1 MRQAL
6 YRKYRP
12 RRFDQVYGQ
21 DNIVNIL
28 KNQIKTGNI
37 SHAYIFSGT
46 RGTGKTTCAKIFSK
60 AVNCLNPVDGNPCDQ
75 CENCRAIQEER
86 TMDIIEMD
94 AATNRG
100 IDDIRQLRDKVIYPP
115 TNLKYKVYIVD
126 EAHMITREAFN
137 ALLKI
142 MEEPPKHLI
151 FILATTEI
159 DKVPDTILSRTQR
172 FDFKRIDKE
181 NIERQIRDILAL
193 EDVEMAGDAIDVI
206 SQMAYGGMRD
216 ALSILDQVISVG
228 RKDIRAADVYD
239 LLGMFSRETKI
250 SYARAIFSK
259 DMKALLALLEDE
271 AKKGKDSHNFIK
283 ELIGFFR
290 DMLMDKAKEYY
301 ENYGDMLKNVSLER
315 LVNSLNNLV
324 EYEGLMK
331 KSDNANLLFQLA
343 SIRLLEFMPREDLEL
358 RLRVLEEKFEDLNN
372 RLSDGTL
379 VLNAALTEKEV
390 ISKKEV
396 VSKVEE
402 SMPQEKIESENSLK
416 DEAAGVSGE
425 EESDFEEALPDS
437 KPLLFDSDFEVEL
450 QDADSGVSERPEAN
464 THISQDEMGD
474 YVRNYLVKQ
483 YPYTGML
490 FEGLIRAE
498 SRKNLIIYYLKK
510 DSFIMAKGM
519 NFFIRNAEVELSKEF
534 GFDFQIKFEEGKED
548 NIRDKEGKLEELRA
562 LFPKDK
568 LIIKD

>member
-75 CENCRAIQEER
+75 CENCKAIQEER

-390 ISKKEV
+390 ISKKGV

-416 DEAAGVSGE
+416 DEATWVSGE
-425 EESDFEEALPDS
+425 EEPDFEEALPDS
-437 KPLLFDSDFEVEL
+437 KPLLSDDDFEAEL
-450 QDADSGVSERPEAN
+450 QDADSGVSEMPEAK
-464 THISQDEMGD
+464 THISNDDMGD

-490 FEGLIRAE
+490 FEGLIGE
-498 SRKNLIIYYLKK
+498 ENRKNLIIYYLKK
-510 DSFIMAKGM
+510 DSFVMAKGM
-519 NFFIRNAEVELSKEF
+519 NFFIRNAEVELSREF
-534 GFDFQIKFEEGKED
+534 GFDFQIKFEEGKEE
-548 NIRDKEGKLEELRA
+548 NIGGKEGKLEELRA

-568 LIIKD
+568 LTIKD

>member
-75 CENCRAIQEER
+75 CENCKAIQEER

-259 DMKALLALLEDE
+259 DMKALFALLEDE

-331 KSDNANLLFQLA
+331 KSDNANLLFQLV

-416 DEAAGVSGE
+416 DEATGVSGE

-437 KPLLFDSDFEVEL
+437 KPLLSDDDFEAEL
-450 QDADSGVSERPEAN
+450 QDADSGAFEMPEAK
-464 THISQDEMGD
+464 THISNDDMGD

-483 YPYTGML
+483 YPYTSML
-490 FEGLIRAE
+490 FEGLIGE
-498 SRKNLIIYYLKK
+498 ENRKNLIIYYLKK
-510 DSFIMAKGM
+510 DSFVMAKGM

-534 GFDFQIKFEEGKED
+534 GFDFQIKFEEGKEE
-548 NIRDKEGKLEELRA
+548 NIGGKEGKLEELRA

-568 LIIKD
+568 LTIKD

>member
-75 CENCRAIQEER
+75 CENCKAIQEER

-259 DMKALLALLEDE
+259 DMKALFALLEDE

-331 KSDNANLLFQLA
+331 KSDNANLLFQLV

-416 DEAAGVSGE
+416 DEATGVSGE

-437 KPLLFDSDFEVEL
+437 KPLLSDDDFEAEL
-450 QDADSGVSERPEAN
+450 QDADSGVSEMPEAK
-464 THISQDEMGD
+464 THISNDDMGD

-490 FEGLIRAE
+490 FEGLIGE
-498 SRKNLIIYYLKK
+498 ENRKNLIIYYLKK
-510 DSFIMAKGM
+510 DSFVMAKGM

-534 GFDFQIKFEEGKED
+534 GFDFQIKFEEGKEE
-548 NIRDKEGKLEELRA
+548 NIGGKEGKLEELRA

-568 LIIKD
+568 LTIKD

>member
-75 CENCRAIQEER
+75 CENCKAIQEER

-290 DMLMDKAKEYY
+290 DMLMDKVKEYY

-416 DEAAGVSGE
+416 DEATWVSGE
-425 EESDFEEALPDS
+425 EEPDFEEALPDS
-437 KPLLFDSDFEVEL
+437 KPLLSDGDFEAEL

-534 GFDFQIKFEEGKED
+534 GFDFQIKFEEGKEE
-548 NIRDKEGKLEELRA
+548 NIGDKEGKLEELRA

>member
-75 CENCRAIQEER
+75 CENCKAIQEER

-290 DMLMDKAKEYY
+290 DMLMDKVKEYY

-416 DEAAGVSGE
+416 DEAAGVLGE
-425 EESDFEEALPDS
+425 EESDFEEVLPDS
-437 KPLLFDSDFEVEL
+437 KPLLSDGDFEAEL

>member
-75 CENCRAIQEER
+75 CENCKAIQEER

-290 DMLMDKAKEYY
+290 DMLMDKVKEYY

-379 VLNAALTEKEV
+379 VLNVALTEKEV

-402 SMPQEKIESENSLK
+402 SMLQEKIESENSLK

-425 EESDFEEALPDS
+425 EESDFEEALSDS
-437 KPLLFDSDFEVEL
+437 KPLLSDGDFEAEL